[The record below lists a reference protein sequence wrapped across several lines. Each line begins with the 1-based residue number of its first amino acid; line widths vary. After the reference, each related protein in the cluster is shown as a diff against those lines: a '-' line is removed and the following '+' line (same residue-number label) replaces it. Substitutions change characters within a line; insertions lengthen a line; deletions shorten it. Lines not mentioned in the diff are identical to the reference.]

1 MIYFINLLLISLMI
15 FIRNF
20 FKSGIFF
27 YFALAVMVVLPTFR
41 SENVG
46 TDTYNYI
53 LMFEQVKLL
62 KFIEIFESSI
72 DKGYLIFNYIVSRF
86 FDSHQFFFLIFYL
99 IVYSN
104 FLRAFNSNSNYLYLS
119 VLVFLCM
126 GSYFASFN
134 IMRQILAISIC
145 LLSLKYVFDRQ
156 IIKFLLVVIFASCF
170 HITALIFILVYFV
183 YLFER
188 YINYILIFLGIL
200 FYLIFK
206 FFISDILLFFNMS
219 ESYSETGGN
228 SGGIVTFL
236 VYFIIFLYFCILS
249 EKIENKKFL
258 FYLNVMKIW
267 LMLVFIFILLKVE
280 LAGPMRLTL
289 YYSWPLYF
297 LFPLSLDAYKDK
309 KQKILIYFLYVLVL
323 LGYLYIV

>member
-104 FLRAFNSNSNYLYLS
+104 FLRAFNNLPLK
-119 VLVFLCM
+119 VFD
-126 GSYFASFN
+126 STVKSF
-134 IMRQILAISIC
+134 IKTLFSFIHRTM
-145 LLSLKYVFDRQ
+145 LSL
-156 IIKFLLVVIFASCF
+156 
-170 HITALIFILVYFV
+170 
-183 YLFER
+183 
-188 YINYILIFLGIL
+188 
-200 FYLIFK
+200 
-206 FFISDILLFFNMS
+206 
-219 ESYSETGGN
+219 
-228 SGGIVTFL
+228 
-236 VYFIIFLYFCILS
+236 
-249 EKIENKKFL
+249 
-258 FYLNVMKIW
+258 
-267 LMLVFIFILLKVE
+267 
-280 LAGPMRLTL
+280 
-289 YYSWPLYF
+289 
-297 LFPLSLDAYKDK
+297 
-309 KQKILIYFLYVLVL
+309 
-323 LGYLYIV
+323 